1 MTRKMSVTRIVAAV
15 VGLAGL
21 ALPGHVLAQG
31 KTRPPASNL
40 GIVQSGDPRGYA
52 FLIPP
57 KGTTEVFI
65 DVRPDSTVPP
75 ADEWTWHVDNSDAQI
90 KSALVMKW
98 YAQASCPD
106 NLTLLQVSGP
116 AGTLTQNPLYNPI
129 WGNFKTQSFT
139 VDTIK
144 NVCTDWANET
154 TCDPAEPGCQLFEI
168 FDLVGGIAPA
178 TNADRLRLKASCSSG
193 PLPTLDYAA
202 KVRLR
207 CNRTQ

>member
-1 MTRKMSVTRIVAAV
+1 MTHKMSVTRIVAAV

-31 KTRPPASNL
+31 KSRPPTSNL

-52 FLIPP
+52 FLLPP
-57 KGTTEVFI
+57 KGQTEVFI

-106 NLTLLQVSGP
+106 NLTLLQVSARP
-116 AGTLTQNPLYNPI
+116 A
-129 WGNFKTQSFT
+129 
-139 VDTIK
+139 
-144 NVCTDWANET
+144 
-154 TCDPAEPGCQLFEI
+154 
-168 FDLVGGIAPA
+168 
-178 TNADRLRLKASCSSG
+178 R
-193 PLPTLDYAA
+193 
-202 KVRLR
+202 
-207 CNRTQ
+207 